1 MPSIRTTL
9 PAAKQAAP
17 TEEEMKQVTVGIG
30 LYECVSQQREITA
43 PQWQAEAVPP
53 YAPTKSDRP

>member
-1 MPSIRTTL
+1 
-9 PAAKQAAP
+9 
-17 TEEEMKQVTVGIG
+17 MKQVTVGIG